1 MLSKLIAVFYRDLLT
16 ATSYRLAFV
25 SQFFMPLFIVLSFF
39 FLSQM
44 LGDVQLPGLEE
55 YGGDYFPFVL
65 VGIVFTSY
73 TNVFLATTLST
84 LRRGQTM
91 GTLELVM
98 TSRTNLMTYL
108 AGSSI
113 YSLLQ
118 ATIILVL
125 FFGLG
130 SLVFGVDLRG
140 ANFAVAILVLA
151 LSMLTMIGF
160 GVLSGSFVLVYKQ
173 GDPFSLLISSGA
185 YLLSGV
191 VYPVAV
197 LPGWL
202 QGGSAMLPHTYGLE
216 ALRLSMLQGA
226 SLAEV
231 SSQLQVLGLFAVG
244 TLCASYLIFTYA
256 VRRAKMEG
264 SLAQY

>member
-1 MLSKLIAVFYRDLLT
+1 MLNKLIAIFYRDLVT

-25 SQFFMPLFIVLSFF
+25 SQFFMPLFIVVSFF

-44 LGDVQLPGLEE
+44 LGDVQLPGLQE

-73 TNVFLATTLST
+73 TNVFLATTLGT

-108 AGSSI
+108 AGSSV

-118 ATIILVL
+118 ATIVVVL

-140 ANFAVAILVLA
+140 ANYAVGILVLA
-151 LSMLTMIGF
+151 LSMLTMIGL
-160 GVLSGSFVLVYKQ
+160 GVLAGSFVLVYKQ
-173 GDPFSLLISSGA
+173 GPPDA
-185 YLLSGV
+185 
-191 VYPVAV
+191 
-197 LPGWL
+197 
-202 QGGSAMLPHTYGLE
+202 
-216 ALRLSMLQGA
+216 
-226 SLAEV
+226 
-231 SSQLQVLGLFAVG
+231 
-244 TLCASYLIFTYA
+244 
-256 VRRAKMEG
+256 
-264 SLAQY
+264 